1 MKALIVDDSK
11 ATRLILKKILTEVGF
26 QEFLEAAHG
35 REALERLGGAGNA
48 VDLALVDWNMP
59 EMDGYELLCAIR
71 ARRELDDVAIMM
83 VTTET
88 ELEQVTR
95 ALSAG
100 ANEYVMKP
108 FSPDIIREK
117 LALMKIG
124 A

>member
-11 ATRLILKKILTEVGF
+11 ATRLILKKILKEVGF
-26 QEFLEAAHG
+26 EECVEAAHG
-35 REALERLGGAGNA
+35 REALERLATGTP
-48 VDLALVDWNMP
+48 DLALVDWNMP

-71 ARRELDDVAIMM
+71 ARRELDKMPIMM

-88 ELEQVTR
+88 EVEQVTR

-108 FSPDIIREK
+108 FSSDIIRDK
-117 LALMKIG
+117 LALLGIG